1 MGRNFCVVMLFYFL
15 TLTSLWW
22 KFYASRVG
30 SFSVEDIERARRI
43 NSAFYNT
50 SHALKSN
57 IDIDIVSIFFFFF
70 FFPAQQFPRKYLVR
84 LQRRNKFNHMENTM
98 KAGRSRRC
106 WNVIQVARGEKQFV
120 PAAGPWQKRTKSK
133 LNGALK
139 KSAISPSNFLNFRI
153 GTGCCCGELLPRF
166 LFSPAIFRPAYFSN
180 YKSEFTT
187 RFLLSRAKRSSLC
200 FYAFRR
206 RRRASR

>member
-1 MGRNFCVVMLFYFL
+1 
-15 TLTSLWW
+15 
-22 KFYASRVG
+22 
-30 SFSVEDIERARRI
+30 
-43 NSAFYNT
+43 
-50 SHALKSN
+50 
-57 IDIDIVSIFFFFF
+57 
-70 FFPAQQFPRKYLVR
+70 
-84 LQRRNKFNHMENTM
+84 M

-166 LFSPAIFRPAYFSN
+166 LFSPPSSGRHTFPIINPNLLRVSSFRGQSVLPSAFMPFADDAERRDKKKG
-180 YKSEFTT
+180 KSEWLRSYDYDLP
-187 RFLLSRAKRSSLC
+187 RFLDRKAAIRRAVSREKARSFRSSIRCLH
-200 FYAFRR
+200 FSVPSVVSRR
-206 RRRASR
+206 